1 MKTIDKLLAEKLLRI
16 SAVKLQPE
24 SPFVWASGWNSPI
37 YTDIR
42 RALSYP
48 DVRTFINIELSRTI
62 IERFPEADA
71 VAAVANGAIAFGAMV
86 SDAINLPY
94 AYVRDTPKDHGLENT
109 IEGNLKMGW
118 KVVIIEDQLSTGRS
132 SIAAVEAVRNAGCEP
147 LGIITV
153 LDFEFPISAR
163 RFNDQ
168 HIPVIS
174 LLTYSKMIQVAQEQ
188 RYIEASDLDTLHQ
201 WREDPA
207 GWVPSQFRP
216 L

>member
-1 MKTIDKLLAEKLLRI
+1 MKTIDILLAEKLLRI

-24 SPFVWASGWNSPI
+24 SPFIWASGWNSPI

-62 IERFPEADA
+62 MEQFPEADA

-86 SDAINLPY
+86 ADSLNLPY

-132 SIAAVEAVRNAGCEP
+132 SIAALEAVRNAGCEP
-147 LGIITV
+147 LGIVTV

-163 RFNDQ
+163 RFNEKN
-168 HIPVIS
+168 IPLIS
-174 LLTYSKMIQVAQEQ
+174 LLTYSKMIEVAQEQ
-188 RYIEASDLDTLHQ
+188 KYIQPSDLDTLHQ

-207 GWVPSQFRP
+207 GWMPPQFRP